1 MLQMARHPFR
11 VPPWRYRE
19 DVVKPCSCPI
29 WGQSGALT
37 PPVTPAIRGRPAAS
51 WLIII
56 NALGLFLRAVP
67 HPCRCPPCV
76 PPHSPPVPSCSPPRL
91 LPPTA
96 AFSSLPTR
104 PMVTASMNASPGAKN
119 AALTPPAPTA
129 SHGNL
134 HRPPPIDAS
143 IPTKSP
149 ARFRKTAAIDAPA
162 TVAANTSPSPAS
174 ASAVSAP
181 VESEPGFAH
190 GSNPGQAL
198 ARKRH
203 GGDYR
208 GISRAGCH
216 IRAPETT

>member
-1 MLQMARHPFR
+1 M
-11 VPPWRYRE
+11 VPPLRYRE

-29 WGQSGALT
+29 WGRSGALN
-37 PPVTPAIRGRPAAS
+37 PPVTPAIRCRPAAS

-67 HPCRCPPCV
+67 HPCRCPPCD
-76 PPHSPPVPSCSPPRL
+76 PPHFSPVPSCSPPRL

-119 AALTPPAPTA
+119 AAPMPPDPIAARGISRRPRPTGASTPM
-129 SHGNL
+129 
-134 HRPPPIDAS
+134 
-143 IPTKSP
+143 KSP
-149 ARFRKTAAIDAPA
+149 ARFPKTAAIDAPA